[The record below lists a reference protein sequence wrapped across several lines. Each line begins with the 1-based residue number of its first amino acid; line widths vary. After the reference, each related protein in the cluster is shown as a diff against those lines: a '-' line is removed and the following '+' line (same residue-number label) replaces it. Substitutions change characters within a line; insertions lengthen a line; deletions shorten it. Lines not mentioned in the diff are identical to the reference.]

1 MKRKHPD
8 ISCKRHYLLLEVLIA
23 FILVALCVLPL
34 ISPHVFILKE
44 QKEAIQK
51 IDLDHIVNLVY
62 ADIIERLY
70 KNEIPWSDLNSE
82 RSFPIDEA
90 LLHRIGWSKPI
101 AYHGEYHFKVDKYKP
116 KKQPAP
122 YTLYLF
128 DLTLGF
134 LPHEIAK
141 GGTDKQKEEQQIRYE
156 YKIFVERNLEGDE
169 GADQEPDKQEQPKD
183 AKEGKSEKPP
193 SK

>member
-1 MKRKHPD
+1 MKRKPHK
-8 ISCKRHYLLLEVLIA
+8 ISHKRHYLLLEVMIA

-44 QKEAIQK
+44 QKVAIQK
-51 IDLDHIVNLVY
+51 IELDHIVNLVY

-70 KNEIPWSDLNSE
+70 KNEISWSDLNSE

-101 AYHGEYHFKVDKYKP
+101 SYHGEYRFRVDKYKP

-134 LPHEIAK
+134 LPQEIAN
-141 GGTDKQKEEQQIRYE
+141 GGTNRQKEEQQIKYE
-156 YKIFVERNLEGDE
+156 YKIFVERNLGGEE
-169 GADQEPDKQEQPKD
+169 GADQEQENPEPPKE